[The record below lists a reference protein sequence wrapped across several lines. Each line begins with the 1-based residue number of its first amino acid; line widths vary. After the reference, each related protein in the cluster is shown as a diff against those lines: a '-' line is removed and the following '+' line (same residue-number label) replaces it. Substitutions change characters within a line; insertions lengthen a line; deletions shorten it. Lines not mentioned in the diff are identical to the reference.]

1 MNNLQI
7 FSKDIIPVYTTDE
20 GNKVV
25 MGRELHEKLGIKD
38 KYTDWMQ
45 RMIGAGFIEG
55 SDYFTLREK
64 PKRKDGTEMPGERIN
79 HIMTLDMAKHI
90 AMIQRT
96 PQGMAIRQKLIELE
110 KSFSSPQIQAGNSLQ
125 ALNLLVKSLNEQ
137 WDAMNRLQV
146 NVDAQSAAIEKL
158 EEQNELNRQ
167 AFTMNPGNWREN
179 ATAVVG
185 SIVLKK
191 TGGEMK
197 GSGPVYEEVWNEI
210 YDMMKL
216 DFHKDMKKR
225 KMNLKKEFPK
235 RKFSNLEVIDRAAD
249 RNQLIS
255 VLQSVLCKMC
265 IRYGVRLD
273 MDRAKIVT
281 NKSEDGQTSLFAAA
295 AAQKNA
301 TTAGKIVKDTNLA

>member
-7 FSKDIIPVYTTDE
+7 FNKDIIPVYTTDE

-110 KSFSSPQIQAGNSLQ
+110 KSFSVPQIQVGNSLQ
-125 ALNLLVKSLNEQ
+125 ALNLLVQSLNEQ
-137 WDAMNRLQV
+137 QDAMNRLQV

-185 SIVLKK
+185 SIVRKK

-210 YDMMKL
+210 YGMMKPE
-216 DFHKDMKKR
+216 FHKDMKRR
-225 KMNLKKEFPK
+225 KMNLEKEFPK
-235 RKFSNLEVIDRAAD
+235 RKFSNLEVIDRTGD

-255 VLQSVLCKMC
+255 ILQSVLCKMC

-273 MDRAKIVT
+273 MDRAKIVAS
-281 NKSEDGQTSLFAAA
+281 KPDDAQTSLFERGA
-295 AAQKNA
+295 
-301 TTAGKIVKDTNLA
+301 

>member
-1 MNNLQI
+1 MT
-7 FSKDIIPVYTTDE
+7 DIILSTQNGEPVASSRQIAESFGKEHKNVMQSIENISAENSAVTQMFFKTTYT
-20 GNKVV
+20 
-25 MGRELHEKLGIKD
+25 
-38 KYTDWMQ
+38 
-45 RMIGAGFIEG
+45 AGTG
-55 SDYFTLREK
+55 KAYPMYLMNRDGFTLLAMGFTGKAALEWKLKYIAAFNAMEK
-64 PKRKDGTEMPGERIN
+64 Q
-79 HIMTLDMAKHI
+79 LA
-90 AMIQRT
+90 QR
-96 PQGMAIRQKLIELE
+96 PQLTN
-110 KSFSSPQIQAGNSLQ
+110 GNSLQ

-137 WDAMNRLQV
+137 QDAMNRLQV

-167 AFTMNPGNWREN
+167 AFTMNHGNWREN

-197 GSGPVYEEVWNEI
+197 GSSPIYEEVWNEI
-210 YDMMKL
+210 YDMMKS

-235 RKFSNLEVIDRAAD
+235 RKFSNLEVIDRAGD

-255 VLQSVLCKMC
+255 ILQSVLCKMC

-273 MDRAKIVT
+273 IDKAKT
-281 NKSEDGQTSLFAAA
+281 LTDKPEDSQTSLFDRNCAPAGRLVDAREAAVR
-295 AAQKNA
+295 
-301 TTAGKIVKDTNLA
+301 G

>member
-7 FSKDIIPVYTTDE
+7 FNKDIIPVYTTDE

-110 KSFSSPQIQAGNSLQ
+110 KSFSVPQIQVGNSLQ
-125 ALNLLVKSLNEQ
+125 ALNLLVQCPQNQ
-137 WDAMNRLQV
+137 
-146 NVDAQSAAIEKL
+146 AAVL
-158 EEQNELNRQ
+158 LLYCPQ
-167 AFTMNPGNWREN
+167 AGF
-179 ATAVVG
+179 
-185 SIVLKK
+185 
-191 TGGEMK
+191 
-197 GSGPVYEEVWNEI
+197 
-210 YDMMKL
+210 
-216 DFHKDMKKR
+216 FHSCDSFQTP
-225 KMNLKKEFPK
+225 L
-235 RKFSNLEVIDRAAD
+235 SS
-249 RNQLIS
+249 LIS
-255 VLQSVLCKMC
+255 DYEISTVYRITRCLGY
-265 IRYGVRLD
+265 INTFFGFR
-273 MDRAKIVT
+273 
-281 NKSEDGQTSLFAAA
+281 N
-295 AAQKNA
+295 
-301 TTAGKIVKDTNLA
+301 NLAS

>member
-7 FSKDIIPVYTTDE
+7 FNKDIIPVYTTDE

-110 KSFSSPQIQAGNSLQ
+110 KSFSVPQIQVGNSLQ
-125 ALNLLVKSLNEQ
+125 ALNLLVQSLNEQ
-137 WDAMNRLQV
+137 QDAMNRLQV

-179 ATAVVG
+179 ATAVVS
-185 SIVLKK
+185 SIVRKK

-210 YDMMKL
+210 YSMMKSE
-216 DFHKDMKKR
+216 FHKDMKRR
-225 KMNLKKEFPK
+225 KMNLEKEFPK
-235 RKFSNLEVIDRAAD
+235 RKFSNLEVIDRAGD

-255 VLQSVLCKMC
+255 ILQSVLCKMC

-273 MDRAKIVT
+273 MDRAKIVAS
-281 NKSEDGQTSLFAAA
+281 KPDDAQTSLFERGA
-295 AAQKNA
+295 
-301 TTAGKIVKDTNLA
+301 

>member
-1 MNNLQI
+1 MT
-7 FSKDIIPVYTTDE
+7 DIILSTQNGEPVASSRQIAESFEKRHDH
-20 GNKVV
+20 V
-25 MGRELHEKLGIKD
+25 MRDIDTIKKDVPNFGEMFFETEAPDSYGRP
-38 KYTDWMQ
+38 Q
-45 RMIGAGFIEG
+45 RTYLMNRDG
-55 SDYFTLREK
+55 FTL
-64 PKRKDGTEMPGERIN
+64 
-79 HIMTLDMAKHI
+79 L
-90 AMIQRT
+90 AMGFT
-96 PQGMAIRQKLIELE
+96 GKVALEWKL
-110 KSFSSPQIQAGNSLQ
+110 KYIQAFNEMEKQLAQRPQLTNGNSLQ

-137 WDAMNRLQV
+137 QDAMNRLQV

-179 ATAVVG
+179 ATSVVG

-197 GSGPVYEEVWNEI
+197 GSGPIYEEVWNEI
-210 YDMMKL
+210 YDMMKS

-235 RKFSNLEVIDRAAD
+235 RKFSNLEVIDRAGD

-255 VLQSVLCKMC
+255 ILQSVLCKLC

-273 MDRAKIVT
+273 IDKAKT
-281 NKSEDGQTSLFAAA
+281 LTDKPEDSQTSLFDRDCAPAGRLREGGLT
-295 AAQKNA
+295 AQ
-301 TTAGKIVKDTNLA
+301 

>member
-1 MNNLQI
+1 MT
-7 FSKDIIPVYTTDE
+7 DIILSTQNGEPVASSRQIAENFGKEHKHVLDAVKNLVAENSAAKSMFHPATFENRGKQYPMYLMNRD
-20 GNKVV
+20 GFSLLV
-25 MGRELHEKLGIKD
+25 MGFTGKAALEWKLKYIAAFNEMEKKLA
-38 KYTDWMQ
+38 Q
-45 RMIGAGFIEG
+45 R
-55 SDYFTLREK
+55 
-64 PKRKDGTEMPGERIN
+64 
-79 HIMTLDMAKHI
+79 
-90 AMIQRT
+90 
-96 PQGMAIRQKLIELE
+96 PQL
-110 KSFSSPQIQAGNSLQ
+110 QAGNSLQ

-137 WDAMNRLQV
+137 QDAMNRLQV

-216 DFHKDMKKR
+216 EFHKDMKKR

-235 RKFSNLEVIDRAAD
+235 RKFSNLEVIDRAGD

-281 NKSEDGQTSLFAAA
+281 NKSEEQPEQTAFDR
-295 AAQKNA
+295 
-301 TTAGKIVKDTNLA
+301 TCTPAGKLMDAREAAVRD

>member
-7 FSKDIIPVYTTDE
+7 FNKDIIPVYTTDE

-110 KSFSSPQIQAGNSLQ
+110 KSFSVPQIQVGNSLQ
-125 ALNLLVKSLNEQ
+125 ALNLLVQSLNEQ
-137 WDAMNRLQV
+137 QDAMNRLQV

-185 SIVLKK
+185 SIVRKK

-210 YDMMKL
+210 YGMMKSE
-216 DFHKDMKKR
+216 FHKDMKRR
-225 KMNLKKEFPK
+225 KMNLEKEFPK
-235 RKFSNLEVIDRAAD
+235 RKFSNLEVIDRAGD

-255 VLQSVLCKMC
+255 ILQSVLCKMC

-273 MDRAKIVT
+273 MDRAKIVAS
-281 NKSEDGQTSLFAAA
+281 KPDDAQTSLFERGA
-295 AAQKNA
+295 
-301 TTAGKIVKDTNLA
+301 

>member
-7 FSKDIIPVYTTDE
+7 FNKDIIPVYTTDE

-110 KSFSSPQIQAGNSLQ
+110 KSFSVPQIQVGNSLQ
-125 ALNLLVKSLNEQ
+125 ALNLLVQSLNEQ
-137 WDAMNRLQV
+137 QDAMNRLQV

-179 ATAVVG
+179 ATAVVS
-185 SIVLKK
+185 SIVRKK

-210 YDMMKL
+210 YGMMKSE
-216 DFHKDMKKR
+216 FHKDMKRR
-225 KMNLKKEFPK
+225 KMNLEKEFPK
-235 RKFSNLEVIDRAAD
+235 RKFSNLEVIDRAGD

-255 VLQSVLCKMC
+255 ILQSVLCKMC

-273 MDRAKIVT
+273 MNKAKIVAS
-281 NKSEDGQTSLFAAA
+281 KPDDAQTSLFERGA
-295 AAQKNA
+295 
-301 TTAGKIVKDTNLA
+301 

>member
-1 MNNLQI
+1 MNDKNLA
-7 FSKDIIPVYTTDE
+7 PVLISGVYCYEESGVAYIRLEDAARGLGFTE
-20 GNKVV
+20 IAASGNECVKWARV
-25 MGRELHEKLGIKD
+25 RKYLSDLGIDTSVDGKLPEYIPENIFYRLCMKANNETAQKFQTLVCD
-38 KYTDWMQ
+38 V
-45 RMIGAGFIEG
+45 ILP
-55 SDYFTLREK
+55 TLRK
-64 PKRKDGTEMPGERIN
+64 TGSYSITPKMD
-79 HIMTLDMAKHI
+79 
-90 AMIQRT
+90 
-96 PQGMAIRQKLIELE
+96 
-110 KSFSSPQIQAGNSLQ
+110 SLQ

-137 WDAMNRLQV
+137 QYAMNRLQV

-167 AFTMNPGNWREN
+167 AFTMNSGNWREN

-197 GSGPVYEEVWNEI
+197 GSSPIYEEVWNEI
-210 YDMMKL
+210 YDMMKS

-235 RKFSNLEVIDRAAD
+235 RKFSNLEVIDRAGD

-265 IRYGVRLD
+265 IRYGIRLD
-273 MDRAKIVT
+273 MDKAKNLT
-281 NKSEDGQTSLFAAA
+281 NRNEDSQTSMFDRNCAP
-295 AAQKNA
+295 
-301 TTAGKIVKDTNLA
+301 AGKLMDARESAARG